1 MKEIVNFTKPYATKN
16 CYVQIEL
23 DPETMVYELSGI
35 DNMGVKI
42 ERSSTNY
49 HEVAHIFFYE
59 LCWMLNEK
67 KMADTTIQRYNPKTA
82 ARIKGHAK

>member
-23 DPETMVYELSGI
+23 DHETNVYVLSGI
-35 DNMGVKI
+35 GSMGELI

-67 KMADTTIQRYNPKTA
+67 KMAETTIQRSMPKSA
-82 ARIKGHAK
+82 ARIKGHSK